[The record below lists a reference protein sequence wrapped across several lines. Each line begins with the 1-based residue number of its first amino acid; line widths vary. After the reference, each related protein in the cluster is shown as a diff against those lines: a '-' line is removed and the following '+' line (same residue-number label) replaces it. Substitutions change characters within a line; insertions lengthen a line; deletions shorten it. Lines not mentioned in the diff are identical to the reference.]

1 MSEYPEL
8 QPIGIDVETAFLPDQ
23 SDPDEERYVFAYT
36 ITIRNEGPIA
46 VELKTRRWVITDA
59 EGKVQLVLGS
69 PGGVLKDGG
78 GTTVD
83 ETSGDIL
90 AFVEDR
96 HPPAPLTVYRS
107 SDDGKTWRPE
117 KVKIHPD
124 SKVMPCSFM
133 CIDGA
138 LPLPSG

>member
-59 EGKVQLVLGS
+59 EGAQITEWTFSADSDELP
-69 PGGVLKDGG
+69 PGGRAAF
-78 GTTVD
+78 
-83 ETSGDIL
+83 ETSTEDPERGVNLSLI
-90 AFVEDR
+90 FVE
-96 HPPAPLTVYRS
+96 P
-107 SDDGKTWRPE
+107 
-117 KVKIHPD
+117 
-124 SKVMPCSFM
+124 
-133 CIDGA
+133 
-138 LPLPSG
+138 